1 MEEED
6 EGTVSGLIF
15 AIFSAF
21 LLLTRI
27 FSVGIRT
34 EENRSEKENE
44 IKKKQENEKIVNNV
58 NNISFFFDFFL
69 PSRFR

>member
-1 MEEED
+1 MEEEED

-44 IKKKQENEKIVNNV
+44 TKNKKMKI
-58 NNISFFFDFFL
+58 L
-69 PSRFR
+69 

>member
-1 MEEED
+1 MEEEED

-34 EENRSEKENE
+34 EEKRSEKENKMKN
-44 IKKKQENEKIVNNV
+44 KKMKI
-58 NNISFFFDFFL
+58 L
-69 PSRFR
+69 